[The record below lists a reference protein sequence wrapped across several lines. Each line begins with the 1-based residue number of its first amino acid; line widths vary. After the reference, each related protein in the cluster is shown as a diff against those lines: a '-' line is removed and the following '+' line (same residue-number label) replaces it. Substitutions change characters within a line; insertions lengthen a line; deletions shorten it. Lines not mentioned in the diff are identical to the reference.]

1 MLLAPTRSDALT
13 HLRGYALRIEFDR
26 AVYRETHPSSHQGVR
41 VRLYYRG

>member
-26 AVYRETHPSSHQGVR
+26 AGYRETHPHSLIWGR
-41 VRLYYRG
+41 VRLVRRG

>member
-13 HLRGYALRIEFDR
+13 YPRGYALRIESDR

-41 VRLYYRG
+41 VRLSYTG